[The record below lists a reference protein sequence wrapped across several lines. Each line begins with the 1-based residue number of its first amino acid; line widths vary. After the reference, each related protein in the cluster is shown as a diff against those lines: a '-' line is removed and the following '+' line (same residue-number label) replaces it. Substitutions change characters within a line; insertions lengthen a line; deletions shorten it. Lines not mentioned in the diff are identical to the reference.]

1 MNDILVTTRQDMQK
15 ALENLR
21 ADFNTVRTGKASP
34 SLVENINIKAY
45 GGSAVL
51 RVMELA
57 TISATDVYTLVITP
71 FDQATIHEIERGIA
85 DAQVGLNPIIDG
97 QMLRINLP
105 PLSEERRRE
114 FVKLIQQKAEAGKV
128 TLRHARHAGM
138 EAAKKME
145 DEDVSED
152 EIIRIEKEIQKLT
165 DEFIENIDSMSKEK
179 EAELMKV

>member
-1 MNDILVTTRQDMQK
+1 MNPILNLVKEDMQK
-15 ALENLR
+15 ALDMLR

-34 SLVENINIKAY
+34 ALVENIMIKAY
-45 GGSAVL
+45 GGTAVL

-57 TISATDVYTLVITP
+57 TIHATDVHTLIITP
-71 FDQATIHEIERGIA
+71 FDQATLHEIERGIS
-85 DAQVGLNPIIDG
+85 DAQVGLNPIVDG

-114 FVKLIQQKAEAGKV
+114 FVKLIQQKAENGKV

-138 EAAKKME
+138 EAAKKLE
-145 DEDVSED
+145 DQDVSED
-152 EIIRIEKEIQKLT
+152 EIVRIEKEIQKLT
-165 DEFIENIDSMSKEK
+165 DEFTEKIDQMAQEK